1 MAYRYLHWGRLV
13 KALKDYLV
21 NYTYEDGTRLFNY
34 INNRDDLK
42 ILVGSG
48 NAGEYPLI
56 EIKLGDESGI
66 GTTPRSCDGGK
77 TQIWLDIFLKGD
89 DTEEGNMGEALYDQ
103 IYNVEEEIVWAIDG
117 YRELIQ
123 KTFKIATTIAVSI
136 WSDGDVNTPV
146 TITHRLVL
154 DIDWKKL

>member
-13 KALKDYLV
+13 KTLKDYLI
-21 NYTYEDGTRLFNY
+21 NYTYSDGTRLFNY

-66 GTTPRSCDGGK
+66 GTTPRSCDGGR
-77 TQIWLDIFLKGD
+77 TEIWLDIFLKGD
-89 DTEEGNMGEALYDQ
+89 DTEEGNTGEALYDQ

>member
-13 KALKDYLV
+13 KTLKDYLI
-21 NYTYEDGTRLFNY
+21 NYTYSDGTRLFNY

-77 TQIWLDIFLKGD
+77 TEIWLDIFLKGD
-89 DTEEGNMGEALYDQ
+89 DTEEGNTGEALYDQ

>member
-13 KALKDYLV
+13 KSLKDYLI
-21 NYTYEDGTRLFNY
+21 NYTYSDGTRLFNY

-77 TQIWLDIFLKGD
+77 TEIWLDIFLKGD
-89 DTEEGNMGEALYDQ
+89 DTEEGNAGEALYDQ

>member
-13 KALKDYLV
+13 KALKDYLI

-77 TQIWLDIFLKGD
+77 TEIWLDIFLKGD
-89 DTEEGNMGEALYDQ
+89 DTEEGNVGEALYDQ

>member
-13 KALKDYLV
+13 KTLKDYLI
-21 NYTYEDGTRLFNY
+21 NYTYSDGTRLFNY

-77 TQIWLDIFLKGD
+77 TEIWLDIFLKGE
-89 DTEEGNMGEALYDQ
+89 DTEEGNVGEALYDQ

>member
-1 MAYRYLHWGRLV
+1 MAYKYLHWGRLV
-13 KALKDYLV
+13 KTLKDYLI
-21 NYTYEDGTRLFNY
+21 NYTYSDGTRLFNY

-77 TQIWLDIFLKGD
+77 TEIWLDIFLKGD
-89 DTEEGNMGEALYDQ
+89 DTEEGNAGEALYDQ
-103 IYNVEEEIVWAIDG
+103 IYNAEEEIVWAIDG

>member
-13 KALKDYLV
+13 KTLKDYLI
-21 NYTYEDGTRLFNY
+21 NYTYSDGTCLFNY

-66 GTTPRSCDGGK
+66 GTTQRSCDRGK
-77 TQIWLDIFLKGD
+77 TEIWLDIFLKGD
-89 DTEEGNMGEALYDQ
+89 DTEEGNAGEALYDQ

>member
-13 KALKDYLV
+13 KTLKDYLI
-21 NYTYEDGTRLFNY
+21 NYTYSDGTRLFNY

-77 TQIWLDIFLKGD
+77 TEIWLDIFLKGD
-89 DTEEGNMGEALYDQ
+89 DTEEGNAGEALYDQ

-154 DIDWKKL
+154 DIGWKKL

>member
-13 KALKDYLV
+13 KTLKDYLI

-77 TQIWLDIFLKGD
+77 TEIWLDIFLKGD
-89 DTEEGNMGEALYDQ
+89 DTEEGNVGEALYDQ

-154 DIDWKKL
+154 NIDWKKL

>member
-13 KALKDYLV
+13 KTLKDYLI
-21 NYTYEDGTRLFNY
+21 NFTYSDGTRLFNY

-77 TQIWLDIFLKGD
+77 TEIWLDIFLKGD
-89 DTEEGNMGEALYDQ
+89 DTEEGNAGEALYDQ

>member
-13 KALKDYLV
+13 KTLKDYLIS
-21 NYTYEDGTRLFNY
+21 YTYSDGTRLFNY

-77 TQIWLDIFLKGD
+77 TEIWLDIFLKGD
-89 DTEEGNMGEALYDQ
+89 DTEEGNAGEALYDQ

>member
-1 MAYRYLHWGRLV
+1 MAYKYLHWGRLV
-13 KALKDYLV
+13 KTLKDYLI
-21 NYTYEDGTRLFNY
+21 NYTYSDGTRLFNY

>member
-13 KALKDYLV
+13 KALKDYLI

-77 TQIWLDIFLKGD
+77 TEIWLDIFLKGD
-89 DTEEGNMGEALYDQ
+89 DTEEGNAGEALYDQ

-136 WSDGDVNTPV
+136 WSDGDVDTPV

>member
-13 KALKDYLV
+13 KTLKDYLI
-21 NYTYEDGTRLFNY
+21 NYTYSDGTRLFNY

-77 TQIWLDIFLKGD
+77 TEIWLDIFLKGD
-89 DTEEGNMGEALYDQ
+89 DTEEGNVGEALYDQ

-123 KTFKIATTIAVSI
+123 ETFKIATTIAVSI

>member
-13 KALKDYLV
+13 KTLKYYLI
-21 NYTYEDGTRLFNY
+21 NYTYNDGTRLFNY

-77 TQIWLDIFLKGD
+77 TEIWLDIFLKGD
-89 DTEEGNMGEALYDQ
+89 DTEEGNAGEALYDQ

>member
-1 MAYRYLHWGRLV
+1 MAYKYLHWGRLV
-13 KALKDYLV
+13 KTLKDYLI
-21 NYTYEDGTRLFNY
+21 NYTYSDGTRLFNY

-77 TQIWLDIFLKGD
+77 TEIWLDIFLKGD
-89 DTEEGNMGEALYDQ
+89 DTEEGNTGEALYDQ

>member
-13 KALKDYLV
+13 KTLKDYLI

-89 DTEEGNMGEALYDQ
+89 DTEEGNMGESLYDQ

>member
-13 KALKDYLV
+13 KTLKDYLI
-21 NYTYEDGTRLFNY
+21 NYTYNDGTRLFNY

-77 TQIWLDIFLKGD
+77 TEIWLDIFLKGD
-89 DTEEGNMGEALYDQ
+89 DTEEGNAGEALYDQ

>member
-13 KALKDYLV
+13 KTLKDYLI
-21 NYTYEDGTRLFNY
+21 NYTYSDGTRLFNY

-77 TQIWLDIFLKGD
+77 TEIWLDIFLKGD
-89 DTEEGNMGEALYDQ
+89 DTEEGNAGEALYDQ

-123 KTFKIATTIAVSI
+123 KTFKIATKITISVL
-136 WSDGDVNTPV
+136 SDGDVNTPV

>member
-1 MAYRYLHWGRLV
+1 MAYKYLHWGRLV
-13 KALKDYLV
+13 KTLKDYLI
-21 NYTYEDGTRLFNY
+21 NYTYSDGTRLFNY

-77 TQIWLDIFLKGD
+77 TEIWLDIFLKGD
-89 DTEEGNMGEALYDQ
+89 DTEEGNVGEALYDQ

>member
-13 KALKDYLV
+13 KALKDYLI

-77 TQIWLDIFLKGD
+77 TEIWLDIFLKGD
-89 DTEEGNMGEALYDQ
+89 DTEEGNAGEALYDQ

>member
-13 KALKDYLV
+13 KTLKDYLI
-21 NYTYEDGTRLFNY
+21 NYTYKDGTRLFNY
-34 INNRDDLK
+34 MNNRDDLK

-77 TQIWLDIFLKGD
+77 TEIWLDIFLKGD
-89 DTEEGNMGEALYDQ
+89 DTEEGNAGEALYDRFTRHKPL
-103 IYNVEEEIVWAIDG
+103 ALAMG
-117 YRELIQ
+117 
-123 KTFKIATTIAVSI
+123 
-136 WSDGDVNTPV
+136 
-146 TITHRLVL
+146 
-154 DIDWKKL
+154 

>member
-13 KALKDYLV
+13 KTLKDYLI

-34 INNRDDLK
+34 INNRDGLK

-123 KTFKIATTIAVSI
+123 KTFKIATTIAVSV

>member
-13 KALKDYLV
+13 KTLKDYLI

-77 TQIWLDIFLKGD
+77 TEIWLDIFLKGD
-89 DTEEGNMGEALYDQ
+89 DTEEGNAGEALYDQ

-154 DIDWKKL
+154 NIDWKKL

>member
-1 MAYRYLHWGRLV
+1 MAYKYLRWGRVV
-13 KALKDYLV
+13 KTLKVYLI
-21 NYTYEDGTRLFNY
+21 NYTYSDGTRLFNY

-56 EIKLGDESGI
+56 EIKDGDEVGI
-66 GTTPRSCDGGK
+66 GGSTRSCDGGK
-77 TQIWLDIFLKGD
+77 TEIWLDIFLKGD
-89 DTEEGNMGEALYDQ
+89 DTEEGNAGEALYDQ

>member
-1 MAYRYLHWGRLV
+1 MASRYLHWGRLV
-13 KALKDYLV
+13 KTLKDYLI
-21 NYTYEDGTRLFNY
+21 NYTYSDGTRLFNY

-77 TQIWLDIFLKGD
+77 TEIWLDIFLKGD
-89 DTEEGNMGEALYDQ
+89 DTEEGNVGEALYDQ

>member
-13 KALKDYLV
+13 QPLKAHLI
-21 NYTYEDGTRLFNY
+21 NYTYSDGTRLFNY

-56 EIKLGDESGI
+56 EIKVADEVGI
-66 GTTPRSCDGGK
+66 GSSTRSCDSGSAEL
-77 TQIWLDIFLKGD
+77 WLDIYLKGD
-89 DTEEGNMGEALYDQ
+89 DTEEGNTGEALYDQ

-123 KTFKIATTIAVSI
+123 ETYKIATKITISVF
-136 WSDGDVNTPV
+136 SDGDVNTPV
-146 TITHRLVL
+146 TITHGLVL
-154 DIDWKKL
+154 ALDWKTL

>member
-13 KALKDYLV
+13 KTLKDYLI
-21 NYTYEDGTRLFNY
+21 NYTYEDGTRLYNY

-77 TQIWLDIFLKGD
+77 TEIWLDIFLKGD
-89 DTEEGNMGEALYDQ
+89 DTEEGNAGEALYDQ

>member
-13 KALKDYLV
+13 KILKDYLI
-21 NYTYEDGTRLFNY
+21 NYTYSDGTRLFNY

-77 TQIWLDIFLKGD
+77 TEIWLDIFLKGD
-89 DTEEGNMGEALYDQ
+89 DTEEGNAGEALYDQ

>member
-13 KALKDYLV
+13 KTLKDYLI
-21 NYTYEDGTRLFNY
+21 NYTYSDGTRLFNY

-77 TQIWLDIFLKGD
+77 TEIWLDIFLKGD
-89 DTEEGNMGEALYDQ
+89 DTEEGNAGEALYDQ

-154 DIDWKKL
+154 NIDWKKL

>member
-1 MAYRYLHWGRLV
+1 MAYKYLHWGRLV
-13 KALKDYLV
+13 KTLKDYLI
-21 NYTYEDGTRLFNY
+21 NYTYSDGTRLFNY

-77 TQIWLDIFLKGD
+77 TEIWLDIFLKGD
-89 DTEEGNMGEALYDQ
+89 DTEEGNAGEALYDQ

>member
-13 KALKDYLV
+13 KTLKDYLI

-66 GTTPRSCDGGK
+66 GTTQRSCDGGK
-77 TQIWLDIFLKGD
+77 TEIWLDIFLKGD
-89 DTEEGNMGEALYDQ
+89 DTEEGNTGEALYDQ

>member
-1 MAYRYLHWGRLV
+1 MDYRYLHWGRLV
-13 KALKDYLV
+13 KALKDYLI

-77 TQIWLDIFLKGD
+77 TEIWLDIFLKGD
-89 DTEEGNMGEALYDQ
+89 DTEEGNAGEALYDQ

>member
-13 KALKDYLV
+13 KALKDYLI

-89 DTEEGNMGEALYDQ
+89 DTEEGNMSEALYDQ

>member
-13 KALKDYLV
+13 KTLKDYLI

-34 INNRDDLK
+34 INNRGDLK

-77 TQIWLDIFLKGD
+77 TEIWLDIFLKGD
-89 DTEEGNMGEALYDQ
+89 DTEEGNVGEALYDQ

>member
-13 KALKDYLV
+13 KTLKDYLI
-21 NYTYEDGTRLFNY
+21 NYTYSDGTRLFNY

-77 TQIWLDIFLKGD
+77 TEIWLDIFLKGD
-89 DTEEGNMGEALYDQ
+89 DTEEGNVGEALYDQ

>member
-13 KALKDYLV
+13 KTLKDYLI
-21 NYTYEDGTRLFNY
+21 NYTYSDGTRLFNY

-77 TQIWLDIFLKGD
+77 TEIWLDIFLKGD
-89 DTEEGNMGEALYDQ
+89 DTEEGNAGEALYDQ